1 VKQERA
7 ALLDRRVLIVTGKGG
22 TGKTT
27 LAAALGVCAA
37 RRGIRTVVVELGEEA
52 ALPALLAPAGARPPK
67 GDGRTPVRVSE
78 HLYTLRID
86 PEEALTE
93 YLELELRVRTLVA
106 LLMRNQGFR
115 RLIGAAPGW
124 RELISLGKLWHLE
137 SRKTGNRPLWGLL
150 IVDAPASGHGISLLS
165 VPGVVLDTV
174 RMGPL
179 RRHTGRVQELLV
191 DSARTLVV
199 PVTLLEELPVRE
211 TRELVRGLGELG
223 MGLGPLVANAVEPEI
238 EVPRLDDALSLLA
251 AQPATADAML
261 APPTLAACLVR
272 ARRRRAAQQSF
283 RRELEGELDRR
294 AIELPFLT
302 EGTSDR
308 AGIERVADALE
319 RELLAGGAA
328 A

>member
-37 RRGIRTVVVELGEEA
+37 RRGIETVVVELGEEA
-52 ALPALLAPAGARPPK
+52 ALPALLAPAGARLPK

-78 HLYTLRID
+78 HLHTLRIE
-86 PEEALTE
+86 PEVALTE
-93 YLELELRVRTLVA
+93 YLEIELRVRTLVA

-137 SRKTGNRPLWGLL
+137 SRKAGNGPRWGLL

-165 VPGVVLDTV
+165 VPRVVLDTV

-179 RRHTGRVQELLV
+179 RRHTGRVQELLA
-191 DSARTLVV
+191 DPARTLVV

-211 TRELVRGLGELG
+211 TLELVGGLGELG

-238 EVPRLDDALSLLA
+238 DVPRLDDALSLLS
-251 AQPATADAML
+251 AQPAMPDAAL
-261 APPTLAACLVR
+261 APPTLSACLAR
-272 ARRRRAAQQSF
+272 SRRRRAVQQSF

-294 AIELPFLT
+294 AFEVPFLT
-302 EGTSDR
+302 EGAFDR

-319 RELLAGGAA
+319 RELLAGGARA
-328 A
+328 